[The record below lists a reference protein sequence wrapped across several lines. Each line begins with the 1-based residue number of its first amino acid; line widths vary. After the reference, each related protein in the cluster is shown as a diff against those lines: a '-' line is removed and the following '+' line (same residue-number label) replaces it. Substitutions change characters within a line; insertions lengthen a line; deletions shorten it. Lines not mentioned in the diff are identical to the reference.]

1 MRFVRRDAGVHPRGR
16 ECFIPGNFITDAT
29 MHLSHGRPSGH
40 RPIVRPS
47 VRPFVRYRPHDNH
60 DSTAT

>member
-1 MRFVRRDAGVHPRGR
+1 VHPRGR